1 METRIGLAGVA
12 GRGRMGMKRVKALF
26 GVLLVI
32 TAAYAAWM
40 LVPPYL
46 NNYQFQDDVQ
56 NEALINSY
64 SNKSEQEICETLA
77 KKAAEYGIPL
87 KAEQIH
93 VQRSGSELSIWAD
106 YSVHVDLPGFP
117 LDLKFHPA
125 TKNKRI

>member
-1 METRIGLAGVA
+1 
-12 GRGRMGMKRVKALF
+12 MKRVKALC
-26 GVLLVI
+26 GVLLVV
-32 TAAYAAWM
+32 AGFYVAWM
-40 LVPPYL
+40 LVPPYI

-64 SNKSEQEICETLA
+64 NNKSDQDIRETLA
-77 KKAAEYGIPL
+77 KKAADYGIPL

-93 VQRSGSELSIWAD
+93 VERSGPELSIWAD

-125 TKNKRI
+125 TRNKRI

>member
-1 METRIGLAGVA
+1 MKRLKALCGILVVVA
-12 GRGRMGMKRVKALF
+12 G
-26 GVLLVI
+26 
-32 TAAYAAWM
+32 AYVAWM
-40 LVPPYL
+40 LVPPFV

-64 SNKSEQEICETLA
+64 SNKSEQDIRATLA
-77 KKAAEYGIPL
+77 KKAADYGIPL

-93 VQRSGSELSIWAD
+93 VQRSGPELSIWAD

-117 LDLKFHPA
+117 LDLNFHPA

>member
-1 METRIGLAGVA
+1 
-12 GRGRMGMKRVKALF
+12 MGMKRVKALF
-26 GVLLVI
+26 GVLLAVA
-32 TAAYAAWM
+32 TFYVGWM
-40 LVPPYL
+40 LVPLYF

-64 SNKSEQEICETLA
+64 SNKSEQDISETLA

-93 VQRSGSELSIWAD
+93 VERSGSELSIWAD
-106 YSVHVDLPGFP
+106 YSVHVELPGFP

-125 TKNKRI
+125 TKNRRI